1 MDDDFVNLW
10 KLVNLTT
17 FSKVNFYTLALK
29 CIEVH
34 AWNISLLQATGF
46 DSSLIKIK
54 NQLVL
59 CLKISAC
66 DQHIVALTSAGQIFR
81 YKSLMYCIALKLG
94 NQKIFSRINHITNSY
109 MSNTRIIIPQACFR
123 MLSIAL
129 EKVKQ
134 IQLGLDIPLCT
145 GNLQT
150 RQKFVFAQRINSFG
164 CRIFWAETVSFSCK
178 ISLFLKL
185 TFQNAES

>member
-1 MDDDFVNLW
+1 MDNDFVNLW

-94 NQKIFSRINHITNSY
+94 N
-109 MSNTRIIIPQACFR
+109 
-123 MLSIAL
+123 
-129 EKVKQ
+129 
-134 IQLGLDIPLCT
+134 
-145 GNLQT
+145 
-150 RQKFVFAQRINSFG
+150 
-164 CRIFWAETVSFSCK
+164 
-178 ISLFLKL
+178 
-185 TFQNAES
+185 